1 MCVLY
6 PSAVLN
12 FNETVSSGETE
23 SIAAEYEMEDFTLKS
38 QFRIRF
44 NVNSLDDFF
53 TKRESLII
61 STSQDGYVGALCGGR
76 QSPSICRYVGT
87 YDRTYI
93 VYITGA
99 GMPGSGTTTNMLFYY
114 DNTTGEVSTHVDI
127 GPTKGGD
134 EGHHLAA
141 MEITDAGHIICIYDK
156 LNAGGTNHNEALR
169 VMRSSNP
176 EDINSMVEICEIE
189 TSSGVSTRCCY
200 PFLFRRTNGDLFVCY
215 RSGEAS
221 TNHYKTQISKSTDNG
236 LTWSY
241 TDDIFT
247 IADVHQIW
255 SYAFRGRQ
263 LNSHDMYIYVDALD
277 NTDVIHYDHYL
288 LRSSDG
294 DTWYNI
300 DKTFSK
306 NIQTAGLITRIE
318 MDANFLVEH
327 LPAGAATMY
336 QRELAISP
344 DESLCFLVAEYGM
357 DGSPRPYNYYLFY
370 YESGAWVKKQMNG
383 IFDDNEYNQN
393 RAHGLIAY
401 DNNTLDF
408 WCTNKV
414 LGAEEL
420 QRWRTTDRGTTW
432 TKVEDITT
440 NSSNG
445 YGWSEITLDS
455 NDNDYL
461 AFFASDRDTSYSDI
475 FLEIYTKLL

>member
-1 MCVLY
+1 
-6 PSAVLN
+6 
-12 FNETVSSGETE
+12 
-23 SIAAEYEMEDFTLKS
+23 
-38 QFRIRF
+38 
-44 NVNSLDDFF
+44 
-53 TKRESLII
+53 
-61 STSQDGYVGALCGGR
+61 
-76 QSPSICRYVGT
+76 
-87 YDRTYI
+87 
-93 VYITGA
+93 
-99 GMPGSGTTTNMLFYY
+99 
-114 DNTTGEVSTHVDI
+114 
-127 GPTKGGD
+127 
-134 EGHHLAA
+134 
-141 MEITDAGHIICIYDK
+141 
-156 LNAGGTNHNEALR
+156 
-169 VMRSSNP
+169 
-176 EDINSMVEICEIE
+176 
-189 TSSGVSTRCCY
+189 
-200 PFLFRRTNGDLFVCY
+200 
-215 RSGEAS
+215 
-221 TNHYKTQISKSTDNG
+221 
-236 LTWSY
+236 
-241 TDDIFT
+241 
-247 IADVHQIW
+247 
-255 SYAFRGRQ
+255 
-263 LNSHDMYIYVDALD
+263 MYIYVDALD